1 MKKYSVAIVVS
12 IEMFIF
18 ALDTTMMN
26 VAITVLTQDLHT
38 EIQHIQFAIAFY
50 ALVIAA
56 FMLLGSKLAK
66 IYGTKRIFII
76 GVILYGIGTLTAALS
91 VNVVMLTL
99 GWSVIE
105 GVGAA
110 FMVPTAVS
118 FLMKEYEGK
127 ERAVAF
133 AIFTAVSV
141 GAAAIGPIVGGA
153 FTTYLSWRG
162 AFAMEFIL
170 VVIILAF
177 SRVLKEHRNA
187 GRPKLD
193 VGGALLSA
201 IGFGCVVFGVITTT
215 AYGWW
220 EAKKTLVIGGLDIAP
235 FGLSIAPVLMITGG
249 IILLLLI
256 LWEMRQT
263 RKGNEPLMPIS
274 LLKNRPYMA
283 GGVVNLIEQLCLAAL
298 LFTIPFF
305 LQSVLA
311 KNAMET
317 GLIAMPLTLAML
329 VMMLLT
335 PRLGTRVPVNYLT
348 IGGIVLSAIG
358 AVLLANSFS
367 ADMATTALIPGFVVF
382 GLGVGLSLAQLQN
395 LALSSLKPSETDEG
409 AGLFNTFRNLGSSLG
424 TAIVGTLLITFFLS
438 GMVLG
443 ISNSSVLPQDDKDTL
458 TAVVTQNTQEMTRDE
473 ITAEAKVILGQY
485 PPEYAHEIKMI
496 AADAAGHS
504 MRVTYYTL
512 AGILGASLVAS
523 FFLSGRKL
531 VPTASEATE
540 PPT

>member
-1 MKKYSVAIVVS
+1 MKKYSVAVVVS
-12 IEMFIF
+12 IAMFIF

-26 VAITVLTQDLHT
+26 VAITALAQDLDT
-38 EIQHIQFAIAFY
+38 EIQNIQFAIACY

-56 FMLLGSKLAK
+56 VMMLGAKLAK

-76 GVILYGIGTLTAALS
+76 GVILYGIGTLTASLS
-91 VNVVMLTL
+91 VNVAMLTV

-118 FLMKEYEGK
+118 FLMKGYQGK
-127 ERAVAF
+127 ERSVAF
-133 AIFTAVSV
+133 AIFTAVTV
-141 GAAAIGPIVGGA
+141 GAAAIGPIIGGA

-170 VVIILAF
+170 VVIILVF
-177 SRVLKEHRNA
+177 SRVLTEHRSPEK
-187 GRPKLD
+187 PKLD
-193 VGGALLSA
+193 VVGALLSA
-201 IGFGCVVFGVITTT
+201 LGFGCLVFGVINMS
-215 AYGWW
+215 ANSW
-220 EAKKTLVIGGLDIAP
+220 A
-235 FGLSIAPVLMITGG
+235 SVLMITGG

-256 LWEMRQT
+256 LWEIRQQ
-263 RKGNEPLMPIS
+263 RKGNEPLIPTS
-274 LLKNRPYMA
+274 LLVNRNNMA
-283 GGVVNLIEQLCLAAL
+283 GGAVNLLQQLCLAAL
-298 LFTIPFF
+298 LFTMPFF

-317 GLIAMPLTLAML
+317 GLIAMPLTLAMM
-329 VMMLLT
+329 VTMLLT
-335 PRLGTRVPVNYLT
+335 PRLATRVPVKYLT
-348 IGGIVLSAIG
+348 ICGIALCVIG

-367 ADMATTALIPGFVVF
+367 ADMATTALIPGFVVY

-395 LALSSLKPSETDEG
+395 LALSSLKPGETDEG

-438 GMVLG
+438 GMVLD
-443 ISNSSVLPQDDKDTL
+443 INNSTVLPQDDKDTL
-458 TAVVTQNTQEMTRDE
+458 TAVVTENTQEMTRDE
-473 ITAEAKVILGQY
+473 IEAEAKVILGHY
-485 PPEYAHEIKMI
+485 PPEYAHEIKTI
-496 AADAAGHS
+496 AADAIGHS

-512 AGILGASLVAS
+512 AGILGVSLIASL
-523 FFLSGRKL
+523 FLSRRKL
-531 VPTASEATE
+531 VPSADEATG